1 MLVGIPHL
9 NSLRNSESL
18 HAHSKIWPFDT
29 GWTNEFDSATKIVH
43 AEFWPGILPT
53 SPSTHSIRD
62 AAQVENAVHW
72 ASRLDERGQLAPLFD
87 PMSQEDPDR
96 NEARDEGWILGFT
109 CRQ

>member
-1 MLVGIPHL
+1 MPSSGRASCRRP
-9 NSLRNSESL
+9 R
-18 HAHSKIWPFDT
+18 
-29 GWTNEFDSATKIVH
+29 
-43 AEFWPGILPT
+43 LP
-53 SPSTHSIRD
+53 HSIRD